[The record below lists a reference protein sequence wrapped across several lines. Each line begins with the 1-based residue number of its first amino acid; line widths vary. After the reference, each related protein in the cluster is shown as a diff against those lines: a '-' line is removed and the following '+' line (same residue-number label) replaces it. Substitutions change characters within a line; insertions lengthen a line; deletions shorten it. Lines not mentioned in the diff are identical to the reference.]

1 MMNCEDIVIKINELE
16 NDIKEI
22 YKFNKENNETIYKLF
37 ELHNDKLI
45 NYIETNN
52 NDILMI
58 KGLLVIFS
66 ISISIITFV
75 FI

>member
-1 MMNCEDIVIKINELE
+1 MNCEDIIIKINDIE

-22 YKFNKENNETIYKLF
+22 HKFNKENNETIYKLF
-37 ELHNDKLI
+37 ELQNRKLI
-45 NYIETNN
+45 NYIEMNN
-52 NDILMI
+52 NDTLII